1 MSEVVLA
8 HAGPNGAGL
17 IVFLPILPVVAGVFF
32 IVFAFRDKVDRKEH
46 EQIRTLPNP
55 KDHPLRDIHVA
66 LRSAQPA
73 PTASREEKPAR
84 RFRGRHL
91 TRV

>member
-17 IVFLPILPVVAGVFF
+17 IVFLPFLPVVAGVFF
-32 IVFAFRDKVDRKEH
+32 IVFAFRDKVDRKDH
-46 EQIRTLPNP
+46 GQVRTLPNP

-66 LRSAQPA
+66 LRSTRPA
-73 PTASREEKPAR
+73 PTASREEKPVR
-84 RFRGRHL
+84 RFRDRYL